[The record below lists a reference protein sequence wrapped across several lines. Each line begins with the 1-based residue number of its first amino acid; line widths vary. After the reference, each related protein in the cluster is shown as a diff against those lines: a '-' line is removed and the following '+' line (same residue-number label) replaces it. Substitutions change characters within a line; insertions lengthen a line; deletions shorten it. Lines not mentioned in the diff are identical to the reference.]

1 MDNIQPTRENAPQ
14 MVEAMFDAIGD
25 NRLDDAETWLEKLR
39 ELNQLAP
46 DHPDILAFS
55 SIITIQRGQAMD
67 ALRQINSLPEDHAP
81 DVKLMCLFYAE
92 DPTWQGLAAELAE
105 SSPDPR
111 VRATMSSM
119 LETAAART

>member
-1 MDNIQPTRENAPQ
+1 MQLTRENAPL

-25 NRLDDAETWLEKLR
+25 DRLDDAETWLESLR
-39 ELNQLAP
+39 ELNQLAL
-46 DHPDILAFS
+46 DHPDILAFN

-81 DVKLMCLFYAE
+81 DVKVMCLFYAE

-105 SSPDPR
+105 SSPDAL
-111 VRATMSSM
+111 VRATMSGM
-119 LETAAART
+119 LEAASARS